1 MHELVNDRQGSVEST
16 HNQRSPA
23 DGTLWA
29 HGSRGRRP
37 YLHVWRVGLAVALVV
52 RVWHSRL
59 VCLFVCGVQLWK
71 WRVLGRLV
79 CAGHRYVPHPARA
92 TLSLLSAS
100 HVACVLSSSLLASS
114 ATVRTHTA
122 REGFTFVQHARRFPG
137 GFWWQRR
144 RRFVQRCVGLRP
156 RYVSHL
162 DMWRVCL
169 CEPHALH
176 HGVCSHGCLERADG
190 GGHTP
195 HSSLHPQ
202 RSRVWLAHVRV
213 WWCDGCR

>member
-1 MHELVNDRQGSVEST
+1 MHELVNDRQGSMEST
-16 HNQRSPA
+16 HHQRSPA

-176 HGVCSHGCLERADG
+176 HCVCSHGCLERAHG

-213 WWCDGCR
+213 WRCDGCR